1 MTEPVDVLDMLDQ
14 PLAGAAVGAALE
26 LGLFWLL
33 ETESRDAA
41 EVGRALGIPVGRCRA
56 WLKVLAAAGFV
67 VEQRGL
73 YGPTPAA
80 RTGILARYS
89 AETWSFLAQE
99 ARERLEAVRDLPR
112 KLRARHEPPANGK
125 APYALKM
132 ADDADRARRFT
143 RMLYELHGPMA
154 AQLAA
159 RLDLAGVRRLLDLG
173 GGSGVVAIALTR
185 RWPDLSVTVLD
196 IANVCDAGREI
207 VASEPRHIA
216 ERIEFHPADFLDD
229 ELPREFDAV
238 LECDV
243 SVYTEQLFRRVGR
256 ALAPGGRF
264 LVADEFQPLGGSK
277 DPSHAGWAL
286 VRTLTDP
293 GWCAPTSDGTCELLL
308 RSGFG
313 PVTAIALSSQ
323 PGVGG
328 RAAAQM
334 VLEAIVLPA

>member
-1 MTEPVDVLDMLDQ
+1 
-14 PLAGAAVGAALE
+14 
-26 LGLFWLL
+26 
-33 ETESRDAA
+33 
-41 EVGRALGIPVGRCRA
+41 
-56 WLKVLAAAGFV
+56 
-67 VEQRGL
+67 
-73 YGPTPAA
+73 
-80 RTGILARYS
+80 
-89 AETWSFLAQE
+89 
-99 ARERLEAVRDLPR
+99 
-112 KLRARHEPPANGK
+112 
-125 APYALKM
+125 
-132 ADDADRARRFT
+132 
-143 RMLYELHGPMA
+143 
-154 AQLAA
+154 
-159 RLDLAGVRRLLDLG
+159 VRRLLDLG
-173 GGSGVVAIALTR
+173 GGSGVVAIALAR

-196 IANVCDAGREI
+196 IANVCDTGREI

-313 PVTAIALSSQ
+313 PVTAIELSSQ